1 MYLIFARQE
10 SDYRK
15 NFHTLYC
22 FEFYDGRNE
31 IVLKDENRIM
41 GIGELFYH
49 FKKNR
54 RICFKIDH
62 QV

>member
-31 IVLKDENRIM
+31 IVLKDENITM
-41 GIGELFYH
+41 GIGKLFYQYIRFRLVTKYL
-49 FKKNR
+49 FKN
-54 RICFKIDH
+54 
-62 QV
+62 

>member
-22 FEFYDGRNE
+22 LEFDDDRNE
-31 IVLKDENRIM
+31 IVLKDENITM
-41 GIGELFYH
+41 GIGKLFYQYIRFRLVTKYL
-49 FKKNR
+49 FKN
-54 RICFKIDH
+54 
-62 QV
+62 

>member
-22 FEFYDGRNE
+22 FEFYDSRNE
-31 IVLKDENRIM
+31 IILKDENEIM
-41 GIGELFYH
+41 GIGKIIHQNLRIRLVTKYLF
-49 FKKNR
+49 
-54 RICFKIDH
+54 
-62 QV
+62 

>member
-31 IVLKDENRIM
+31 IILKDENGIM
-41 GIGELFYH
+41 GIGKIIYQYIRFRLVTKYLF
-49 FKKNR
+49 
-54 RICFKIDH
+54 
-62 QV
+62 